1 MYISWIKGFKR
12 GGGVDLD
19 LHGER
24 AKSLWLYWV
33 TSCEFCL
40 KQLKAFSFCLLFLAP
55 FQYIGERNQRERER
69 ERMAL
74 EAVVFQQDPFSFG
87 CRDVYAMGGGWSY
100 GFGFEED
107 KVYTQTQTQTLDANV
122 DHQQALHGNWESSCS
137 SMVQHLKEWDA
148 NSSST
153 EACTGDGF
161 LAGVPPPP
169 QEPAATSGRRK
180 RRRTR
185 SVKNKEQVENQRM
198 THIAVERNRRRQ
210 MNEHLAVL
218 RSLMPASYVQRVS
231 SSLLSLSFLCDLC
244 QIIIDAIII
253 SFCLFNNWVL
263 CLPHCNQGDQAS
275 IIGGAINFVKELE
288 QLLQPLEAQKLMKQR
303 SQTDSSTVFSNF
315 FTFPQYSTYST
326 HYNSSAATKESMA
339 EKRSAIADVEVTM
352 VETHA
357 NIRVLSRTRPKQ
369 LFKMVAWLHSVR
381 LTILHLNVT
390 TVDHM
395 VLYSFSAKVRY
406 KHVYI
411 SISLSLISSLWS
423 SLNDPSLIWNF
434 VFVLRQVEDDC
445 VLSSVNEIAT
455 AVYET
460 VGRIQGE
467 APLTWTK
474 P

>member
-1 MYISWIKGFKR
+1 
-12 GGGVDLD
+12 
-19 LHGER
+19 
-24 AKSLWLYWV
+24 
-33 TSCEFCL
+33 
-40 KQLKAFSFCLLFLAP
+40 
-55 FQYIGERNQRERER
+55 
-69 ERMAL
+69 MAL

-153 EACTGDGF
+153 EACTGDGL

-218 RSLMPASYVQRVS
+218 RSLMPASYVQR
-231 SSLLSLSFLCDLC
+231 
-244 QIIIDAIII
+244 
-253 SFCLFNNWVL
+253 
-263 CLPHCNQGDQAS
+263 GDQAS

-395 VLYSFSAKVRY
+395 VLYSFSAKV
-406 KHVYI
+406 
-411 SISLSLISSLWS
+411 
-423 SLNDPSLIWNF
+423 
-434 VFVLRQVEDDC
+434 EDDC

-467 APLTWTK
+467 APLT
-474 P
+474 